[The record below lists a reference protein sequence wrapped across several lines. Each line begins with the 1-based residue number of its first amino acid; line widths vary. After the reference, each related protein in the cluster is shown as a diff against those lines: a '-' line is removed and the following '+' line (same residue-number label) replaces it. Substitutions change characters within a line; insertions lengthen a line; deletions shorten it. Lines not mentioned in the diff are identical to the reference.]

1 MNREILCR
9 KLVTELELVS
19 APFRRHRKK
28 KKKKNEKKRCLCVFF
43 KLFEE
48 GKGEVNLDMNIDYFR
63 KTSHGK
69 WSHHA
74 APYSITCGVLA
85 DGGKNVNFCYHTVS
99 KILYGHCEIFDR
111 KGGKHLS
118 KYRLDDNYQQ
128 GQVCAIFRG
137 RGLNCP
143 CLKKPALPQVRLDF
157 CTNLSKK

>member
-1 MNREILCR
+1 MNRKILCR

-28 KKKKNEKKRCLCVFF
+28 KKEKNEKKKRCLCVFF

-74 APYSITCGVLA
+74 APTILLVGFSLTA
-85 DGGKNVNFCYHTVS
+85 EKNVNFCYCTVS

-111 KGGKHLS
+111 KGG
-118 KYRLDDNYQQ
+118 N
-128 GQVCAIFRG
+128 
-137 RGLNCP
+137 
-143 CLKKPALPQVRLDF
+143 
-157 CTNLSKK
+157 